1 MSSHA
6 VEIRRWTR
14 QEYDRLVASGFF
26 HPEERLELIAGE
38 LVRMTPQGSAHA
50 TAVRLVEDALR
61 TAFGRGFD
69 VRVQMPLALDPDSEP
84 EPDLAV
90 VIGTPRDYRDSHPHT
105 AVLIVEV
112 ADTTLPYDRERKAR
126 LYAAAGIPE
135 YWVLNLIDR
144 CLEVHRDPAP
154 TESEE
159 KRYRTRFAVPS
170 AETVSPLSCP
180 NTPVAVSELLP

>member
-26 HPEERLELIAGE
+26 HPEERLELIEGE
-38 LVRMTPQGSAHA
+38 LLRMTPQGSAHA
-50 TAVRLVEDALR
+50 TAVSLAENALR
-61 TAFGRGFD
+61 AAFRTGYT
-69 VRVQMPLALDPDSEP
+69 VRVHMPLALDPDSEP

-90 VIGTPRDYRDSHPHT
+90 VTGAPRDYRDSHPRT

-112 ADTTLPYDRERKAR
+112 ADTTLPYDRERKTR
-126 LYAAAGIPE
+126 LYAASGIPE

-144 CLEVHRDPAP
+144 GLEVHRDPAP
-154 TESEE
+154 GESEE
-159 KRYRTRFAVPS
+159 KRYRTRVTVPA

-180 NTPVAVSELLP
+180 STPVAVSDLLP